1 MTTVVERVIL
11 TSGTSWTVPNTW
23 NSSNN
28 TVSCIGGGGGAR
40 LGGGGGGARVI
51 NTNISLTPGANISYT
66 IGAGGTGRT
75 TPTAGGNT
83 TFNSSAMIAV
93 GGGPASSANVNG
105 GFGGTAAASTG
116 TTKYSGGNGGA
127 GNASSENGG
136 GGGGAG
142 GTTANGSNGSNGG
155 GFGSAGNGGAG
166 GNTGG
171 GAGGLSVAF
180 RAGLPGFPGFD
191 TGISSASYGT
201 NYSGGG
207 GAGGSN
213 ETDKGTTYYNGGSGG
228 LFGGGGGGAGRS
240 SPEPSDGTQGGIII
254 EWTWQTTLPAA
265 SQAIQSS
272 AINSVLR
279 RSSNNTINYNETIV
293 RSLANV
299 VTTNTQISSSNFHSK
314 NQDATFI
321 TNSLVQFDAGT
332 TTLNLPGS
340 IQVGDLVIFTGI
352 FGLTTRPEVITP
364 GWTFTG
370 NNSVALDTAQTYATG
385 AFYRVFQTGDTS
397 IQVVNPSAGF
407 AGIFTVF
414 RGPSRAIAIGKVN
427 GVTGTSLTFSGITKS
442 AISKRLFTV
451 VIDRDPSTNATAPS
465 GFTEHTRRAGTF
477 FAIES
482 ASIRSIAYT
491 NGSSIGWTNFVN
503 SFRQTGMLLELE

>member
-1 MTTVVERVIL
+1 MTTVVETVIL
-11 TSGTSWTVPNTW
+11 TSGTTWLVPNTW

-51 NTNISLTPGANISYT
+51 NTNVSLTPGANISYT
-66 IGAGGTGRT
+66 IGAGGSRGT

-93 GGGPASSANVNG
+93 GGGPASSANGNG
-105 GFGGTAAASTG
+105 GFGGTAASSTG

-127 GNASSENGG
+127 ASLGESGG

-142 GTTANGSNGSNGG
+142 GTTANGSS
-155 GFGSAGNGGAG
+155 GSAGSGETGGNGGAG

-171 GAGGLSVAF
+171 GAGGIGVNQGTGGS
-180 RAGLPGFPGFD
+180 GFPGFD
-191 TGISSASYGT
+191 TGISSASYGS

-207 GAGGSN
+207 GAGGGTT
-213 ETDKGTTYYNGGSGG
+213 TDKSGTSFFNAGTAG

-240 SPEPSDGTQGGIII
+240 SPEPSEGAQGGIII

-265 SQAIQSS
+265 NQAIQSS
-272 AINSVLR
+272 TINSVLR

-352 FGLTTRPEVITP
+352 FGLTTRPQVITP

-370 NNSVALDTAQTYATG
+370 NNSVALDTTLTYATG

-503 SFRQTGMLLELE
+503 TNRQTGMLLELE

>member
-1 MTTVVERVIL
+1 MTTVVETVIL

-28 TVSCIGGGGGAR
+28 TVSCIGGGGGGFG
-40 LGGGGGGARVI
+40 GGGGGGARVI
-51 NTNISLTPGANISYT
+51 NTNVSLTQGATISYT
-66 IGAGGTGRT
+66 IGGGGAGGS
-75 TPTAGGNT
+75 TPTAGGST
-83 TFNSSAMIAV
+83 TFNSNTMIAV
-93 GGGPASSANVNG
+93 GGSPTITSNGNG
-105 GFGGTAAASTG
+105 GLGGAAASSTG
-116 TTKYSGGNGGA
+116 TIKHSGGNGGNVTA
-127 GNASSENGG
+127 G

-142 GTTANGSNGSNGG
+142 GTTASGSNGSA
-155 GFGSAGNGGAG
+155 GSGETGGNGGAG

-171 GAGGLSVAF
+171 GAGGS
-180 RAGLPGFPGFD
+180 GGNQNPGQSGFPGFD
-191 TGISSASYGT
+191 TGLSTASHGT

-207 GAGGSN
+207 GGGGGSFS
-213 ETDKGTTYYNGGSGG
+213 DKSGTTYYNAGQAG
-228 LFGGGGGGAGRS
+228 LFGGGGAGIGAVSAS
-240 SPEPSDGTQGGIII
+240 SSAGAQGGIII

-265 SQAIQSS
+265 NQAIQSS
-272 AINSVLR
+272 TINSVLR

-321 TNSLVQFDAGT
+321 TNSLVQFGAGT

-352 FGLTTRPEVITP
+352 FGLTTRPQVITP

-370 NNSVALDTAQTYATG
+370 DNSVALDTSLNYVTG
-385 AFYRVFQTGDTS
+385 AYYRVFQTGDTS

-414 RGPSRAIAIGKVN
+414 RNASRAIARGKAN
-427 GVTGTSLTFSGITKS
+427 DQTGTTLTFSGVTKS
-442 AISKRLFTV
+442 NISKRLFTV
-451 VIDRDPSTNATAPS
+451 VFDRDPSTNATAPS
-465 GFTEHTRRAGTF
+465 GWTEHTRRGATNY
-477 FAIES
+477 AIES
-482 ASIRSIAYT
+482 ASIRSISYT
-491 NGSSIGWTNFVN
+491 NGTNIGWTNFVN
-503 SFRQTGMLLELE
+503 GFRQIGILLELE

>member
-1 MTTVVERVIL
+1 MTTVVETVIL
-11 TSGTSWTVPNTW
+11 TSGTSWIVPNTW

-51 NTNISLTPGANISYT
+51 NTNVSLTPGANISYT
-66 IGAGGTGRT
+66 IGAGGTGGT
-75 TPTAGGNT
+75 TPTAGGST

-105 GFGGTAAASTG
+105 GFGGTAASSTG

-127 GNASSENGG
+127 GAADSGG
-136 GGGGAG
+136 GAGGAG
-142 GTTANGSNGSNGG
+142 GTTANGSNGSA
-155 GFGSAGNGGAG
+155 GSGETGGNGGAG

-171 GAGGLSVAF
+171 GAGGIGVNQGTGGS
-180 RAGLPGFPGFD
+180 GFPGFD
-191 TGISSASYGT
+191 TGISSASYGS

-207 GAGGSN
+207 GAGGGTS
-213 ETDKGTTYYNGGSGG
+213 TDKGGTSYYNGGSGG

-240 SPEPSDGTQGGIII
+240 SPEPRDGAQGGIII

-265 SQAIQSS
+265 SEAIQSS
-272 AINSVLR
+272 TINSVLR

-340 IQVGDLVIFTGI
+340 IEVGDLVIFTGI
-352 FGLTTRPEVITP
+352 FGLTTRPQVITP

-397 IQVVNPSAGF
+397 IQVVNPTAGF